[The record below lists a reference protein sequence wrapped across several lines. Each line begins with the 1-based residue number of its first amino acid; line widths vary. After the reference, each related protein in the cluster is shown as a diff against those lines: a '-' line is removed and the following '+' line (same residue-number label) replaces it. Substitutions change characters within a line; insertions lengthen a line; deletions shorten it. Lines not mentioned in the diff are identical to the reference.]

1 MVAIVVVSHS
11 AALAASVIDFA
22 KAMGGDKAH
31 LEPAGGVEDG
41 IGTDFELIGAAI
53 DRAREASGDDGV
65 LVLMDLGSAVQ
76 TAQMVLELGELD
88 PAEVRL
94 VAAPLIEGAV
104 AAAINAGGGG
114 SLDEVAAEAV
124 GALRSKQAELG
135 ERIPQAAAPSRPGRR
150 TRRPS
155 SRCATASGCTPAPP
169 RSSWRSPRATTRRCC
184 SPTRRRAAARRPPAA
199 SPRSRCSASAA
210 GTR

>member
-1 MVAIVVVSHS
+1 
-11 AALAASVIDFA
+11 
-22 KAMGGDKAH
+22 MGGDKAH

-94 VAAPLIEGAV
+94 LAAPPAEGAGG
-104 AAAINAGGGG
+104 AAVNAGGGG
-114 SLDEVAAEAV
+114 
-124 GALRSKQAELG
+124 
-135 ERIPQAAAPSRPGRR
+135 
-150 TRRPS
+150 
-155 SRCATASGCTPAPP
+155 
-169 RSSWRSPRATTRRCC
+169 
-184 SPTRRRAAARRPPAA
+184 AARGG
-199 SPRSRCSASAA
+199 AA
-210 GTR
+210 GGGGGARGDQRGRGGIAGGGRGGGGGGAALKAG

>member
-41 IGTDFELIGAAI
+41 IGTDFELIGAAVE
-53 DRAREASGDDGV
+53 RACEASGDDGV

-88 PAEVRL
+88 PGKVRL
-94 VAAPLIEGAV
+94 VAAPLVEGAV
-104 AAAINAGGGG
+104 AASINAGGGG
-114 SLDEVAAEAV
+114 SLDEVAAEAEHPV
-124 GALRSKQAELG
+124 RNRLG
-135 ERIPQAAAPSRPGRR
+135 LHARPAAKLVQIATRHDATLLLSNATTGRG
-150 TRRPS
+150 P
-155 SRCATASGCTPAPP
+155 ATA
-169 RSSWRSPRATTRRCC
+169 RSLTEIALLGVRGGLGLGLGLGLRGRDRLVDSVSEACF
-184 SPTRRRAAARRPPAA
+184 
-199 SPRSRCSASAA
+199 
-210 GTR
+210 GE